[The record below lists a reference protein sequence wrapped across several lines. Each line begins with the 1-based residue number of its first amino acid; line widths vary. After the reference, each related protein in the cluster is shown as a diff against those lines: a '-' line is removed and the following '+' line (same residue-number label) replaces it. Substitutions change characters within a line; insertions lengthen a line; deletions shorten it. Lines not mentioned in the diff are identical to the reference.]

1 MPPKCAIRN
10 TPNAEICSLCHSRA
24 YCSVEWQQTDWPLH
38 KLLCKAK
45 NDLPA
50 GPKPC
55 YKLGILFPDLSTRK
69 HHNFSGSNV
78 NAVKLTWLHTEA
90 KKFDESPNPSKLL
103 GESAFKKCL
112 AIWKNVLRDYDLGQ
126 YGHCLV
132 QGYVFGGW
140 VEHKRNC
147 RRKHARQAR
156 LRVGKIPYNINLLG
170 RR

>member
-50 GPKPC
+50 GPNPS

-69 HHNFSGSNV
+69 HHNLSGSNV

-112 AIWKNVLRDYDLGQ
+112 AIWKNVLRDYDLEHTVTVW
-126 YGHCLV
+126 YRDTFLV
-132 QGYVFGGW
+132 DGSSTNATVVVSTRGRVVFEW
-140 VEHKRNC
+140 EK
-147 RRKHARQAR
+147 
-156 LRVGKIPYNINLLG
+156 LLTTSTC
-170 RR
+170 